1 MKSLKKHTHTLQSCS
16 GLEDDPT
23 DEFPKHKRKGRSHKE
38 RIVGYEYVKVHKASP
53 HQKVTPQKL
62 KGKLQNISKM

>member
-1 MKSLKKHTHTLQSCS
+1 MEPLKKKKRLQSFS

-38 RIVGYEYVKVHKASP
+38 RIVGYEYVKVHKTSP
-53 HQKVTPQKL
+53 HQKVTLQKL
-62 KGKLQNISKM
+62 KGKLQNICKI